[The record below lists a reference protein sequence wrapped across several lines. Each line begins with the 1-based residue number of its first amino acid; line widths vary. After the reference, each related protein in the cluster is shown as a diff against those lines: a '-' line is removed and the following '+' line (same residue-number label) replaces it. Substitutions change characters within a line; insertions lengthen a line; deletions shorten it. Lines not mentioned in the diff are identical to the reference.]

1 VIHACHPKLPGRLR
15 SGRIA
20 QASPGKKKIVR
31 PHLNGKKAGRGG
43 ACLSSQQ
50 WGEAYNRPA
59 WAKKKKQDHIF
70 KITRAKKAGGV
81 VQIIELLHK
90 HEILNSNP
98 ITKKKKKI
106 MQNGCTRMS
115 MAGYSG
121 LCLQSQLLR
130 RTRSGGSWFKVSLG
144 K

>member
-1 VIHACHPKLPGRLR
+1 LR

-98 ITKKKKKI
+98 ITKKKKKLCK
-106 MQNGCTRMS
+106 MDVRGCPWLGTAACACNPS
-115 MAGYSG
+115 YSG
-121 LCLQSQLLR
+121 GRDQE
-130 RTRSGGSWFKVSLG
+130 GHGSKSAWANSS
-144 K
+144 